1 MAVKTNHEPELEVI
15 PPDDDPALGGDLLT
29 TEDLRR
35 SDDRQRVLE
44 ARRKHHRFS
53 LLAMLVGPGILVMLG
68 ENDGPSMLSYAAT
81 GATYGIG
88 FFVPFILATFA
99 AAIVVQEM
107 AMRVGAI
114 THRGYG
120 QLVFERFGRFWGWL
134 SAGDLVVTNLVTLI
148 TELIAIR
155 VGMAFFGVPPVV
167 SVAAGVLL
175 VALSVAGGRYRT
187 WERVAL
193 GLAAFNMLFVAAAI
207 MSRPDPASLGR
218 AIVTWSP
225 LPSGS
230 LQVFL
235 LLVASNIGATVT
247 PWMLFFQQSAVADKG
262 VTPRDLGQSR
272 FDTVFGGLL
281 AAAAGIGSLVVA
293 SVLFSH
299 HVDPGKLQG
308 GAGFADALR
317 PFLGYPVAA
326 IFSLGLVEAGALA
339 MMTIS
344 ASTAYAVGEA
354 LGGAHSFNRKI
365 SEAPGFYAFNVGI
378 SLLAAI
384 IVLIP
389 GAPLLSIAL
398 NANLLAVVLMP
409 AALVFL
415 IMLANDRQLMGPQT
429 NPRWLNIL
437 GGSVA
442 FLVGLAGT
450 AYALVAAFNA
460 LTGHSGG

>member
-1 MAVKTNHEPELEVI
+1 LAVKRTREPDLEADLVVA
-15 PPDDDPALGGDLLT
+15 PPLDPEVLT
-29 TEDLRR
+29 PEDLRR
-35 SDDRQRVLE
+35 SDDRRRVVA
-44 ARRKHHRFS
+44 ARRRRRRFS
-53 LLAMLVGPGILVMLG
+53 LVALLVGPGILVMLG
-68 ENDGPSMLSYAAT
+68 ENDGPSMLSYAAS
-81 GATYGIG
+81 GANYGIG
-88 FFVPFILATFA
+88 FFVPFIFATFL
-99 AAIVVQEM
+99 AAIIVQEM
-107 AMRVGAI
+107 SARVGAI

-167 SVAAGVLL
+167 AVSAGVLL
-175 VALSVAGGRYRT
+175 VAVSVAGGRYRR

-193 GLAAFNMLFVAAAI
+193 GIAAFNMLFVVAAL
-207 MSRPDPASLGR
+207 MSHPDPAALGR
-218 AIVTWSP
+218 AFLTWTP

-230 LQVFL
+230 LQLFL

-262 VTPRDLGQSR
+262 VTPRDLGHSR
-272 FDTVFGGLL
+272 FDTVHGGLL
-281 AAAAGIGSLVVA
+281 AATAGIGSLVVA
-293 SVLFSH
+293 SVLFYH
-299 HVDPGKLQG
+299 HVDPKTLQG
-308 GAGFADALR
+308 GAGFAEALR
-317 PFLGYPVAA
+317 PILGYPVAA
-326 IFSLGLVEAGALA
+326 IFSLGLIEAGALA

-354 LGGAHSFNRKI
+354 LGGPHSFNRKI
-365 SEAPGFYAFNVGI
+365 GEARGFYAFNVGI
-378 SLLAAI
+378 SLVAAL

-429 NPRWLNIL
+429 NPRWLNVA
-437 GGSVA
+437 GGLVA
-442 FLVGLAGT
+442 FLVGLAGS

-460 LTGHSGG
+460 FTNHTGG